1 MTTKLSSLRIVS
13 EFDASG
19 YERGMAAK
27 VAADRQG
34 IASSQNLGAALAA
47 EDAAAGKVSRA
58 VEAMSKA
65 WITGYGHQAKFE
77 AGIRQ
82 INRALETGTVSTTR
96 AAALVE
102 GLQRKFGQTADAVQ
116 IGQRGF
122 TMLAPVVQEVN
133 DRLAAQSANLTK
145 LQAANSN
152 AVSSTVQ
159 FTRGAGLARHEMIN
173 LGRQV
178 QDVGTMLA
186 MGQSPFAILASQGAQ
201 VADIFATTSASIGSI
216 VRQIGGGALRFAT
229 SGAGLATAGA
239 GLGVA
244 AAFSASNYV
253 DGQREVEKA
262 LRGVGAASGVTLAQI
277 NRLADGQAAAARV
290 SVASARETAAAFAG
304 TGRVNPT
311 QLPGLLG
318 FSREYAAFTGQGT
331 TDAASELAKAFADP
345 TKGAE
350 MLADRLGGLNSAAER
365 WIRDQ
370 QAAGNMLGAQ
380 TALLDAFRAQV
391 EGSTDRVGLFARAWD
406 TVKRSVSDADDAI
419 GRFLAGSA
427 TAEQQLAALQEQRN
441 RFAALPTRTSR
452 AVGRVAEM
460 DAEIARLSAIVE
472 LERQRAAIDARVAKA
487 ANASRAASAISDRMD
502 SYGATVRELTAERAK
517 LEEAMRLNPRSG
529 DYEAW
534 ARSLDKVNTAMSTI
548 LPTAERERQAHD
560 LTMRAISARTLAE
573 RMAIEV
579 AREGLRLSGDKVSA
593 AEREIAMQR
602 KAAEVAAQ
610 AQRDAQDALRASR
623 DQLAL
628 AGKSPGE
635 RFRLEQE
642 QQRRDNV
649 ERFGGVNPAM
659 PAATAA
665 ANGLDAA
672 FAESLRKLM
681 AAVPGLTVTSGFRTY
696 DQQAKLY
703 ADKGPGWAAPPGQS
717 RHESGMAADLAYKGS
732 GQLPQ
737 WVRDEAA
744 KYGIT
749 FPLANRARNPEPWH
763 AEPVG
768 GRGRAPTSGSGGV
781 ADEIYRN
788 AFTARER
795 NVVDQ
800 TLGNSNRELDRQREL
815 LALAASAWGQ
825 SAEEIAR
832 ASKAQELVNA
842 LQREGIAI
850 SPDLRAQIES
860 TAAGYGALA
869 RQQEALRASQE
880 AMRTV
885 GDLGRSVISG
895 MVSDLRNGASGA
907 EMFRNALDKIA
918 SKLLDMALNDLFGKA
933 FGNNAMG
940 LFGNGGGGGFFGS
953 LFGGFG
959 GGGNFNPVDFSRGA
973 GGLYGPGFAAG
984 GWTGAGGR
992 NEPAGIVHRGEYV
1005 MSAQAVSRI
1014 GLGNLDAM
1022 HRGALR
1028 GYADGGYVT
1037 PAIRMPAAAN
1047 DRVAAANSNSPSKV
1061 NVQVINRT
1069 TGAVDGSATTTQNP
1083 DGSLDVMIDLVE
1095 ARMAA
1100 NVTRSKGTLGM
1111 ALAARADNRQLRG

>member
-1 MTTKLSSLRIVS
+1 MTTKLSSLRVVS

-19 YERGMAAK
+19 YQRGMAAK
-27 VAADRQG
+27 VAADQQG
-34 IASSQNLGAALAA
+34 VASSERLGAALAA
-47 EDAAAGKVSRA
+47 EDAATGKVSRA
-58 VEAMSKA
+58 VEAMSRQ
-65 WITGYGHQAKFE
+65 WISGYGNQAKFE
-77 AGIRQ
+77 TGLRQ
-82 INRALETGTVSTTR
+82 INRALETGAVSTTR

-102 GLQRKFGQTADAVQ
+102 GLQRKFGQAADAVQ
-116 IGQRGF
+116 VGHRGF

-133 DRLAAQSANLTK
+133 ERLATQSVNLTR

-152 AVSSTVQ
+152 AASSTGQ
-159 FTRGAGLARHEMIN
+159 FTRASGLARHEMIN

-201 VADIFATTSASIGSI
+201 VADIFATTSASIGSVI
-216 VRQIGGGALRFAT
+216 RQLAGGVLRFAT

-239 GLGVA
+239 GVGIA

-262 LRGVGAASGVTLAQI
+262 LRGVGAASGVTLDQI
-277 NRLADGQAAAARV
+277 NRLANAQAGAARI

-304 TGRVNPT
+304 TGKVNPT

-331 TDAASELAKAFADP
+331 TDAAAELAKAFADP
-345 TKGAE
+345 SKGAE
-350 MLADRLGGLNSAAER
+350 TLADRLGGLNSAAER

-380 TALLDAFRAQV
+380 SALLEAFRAQV
-391 EGSTDRVGLFARAWD
+391 EGSTERVGLFARAWD
-406 TVKRSVSDADDAI
+406 GVKRSVSDADDAI

-427 TAEQQLAALQEQRN
+427 TAEQQLTALQAQRD

-452 AVGRVAEM
+452 ATNRVAEM

-472 LERQRAAIDARVAKA
+472 LDRQRAAIDERIAKA
-487 ANASRAASAISDRMD
+487 ANASRAASAISDRMNP
-502 SYGATVRELTAERAK
+502 YGETLRELTADRSRI
-517 LEEAMRLNPRSG
+517 EAAMTLNPRSG
-529 DYEAW
+529 EYEAW
-534 ARSLDKVNTAMSTI
+534 AKSLDRINSAMAT
-548 LPTAERERQAHD
+548 LVPTAEREQRAHD

-610 AQRDAQDALRASR
+610 AQRDAADALRTSR

-642 QQRRDNV
+642 QQRRDNT

-659 PAATAA
+659 PATAAA

-672 FAESLRKLM
+672 FAENLRKLM
-681 AAVPGLTVTSGFRTY
+681 AAVPGLTVTSGFRSY

-703 ADKGPGWAAPPGQS
+703 AEKGPGWAAPPGRSQ
-717 RHESGMAADLAYKGS
+717 HERGTAADLSYKGS

-768 GRGRAPTSGSGGV
+768 GRGRAPVSGGGVV
-781 ADEIYRN
+781 AEELYRN

-800 TLGNSNRELDRQREL
+800 TLGNSNRELERQREL

-880 AMRTV
+880 AMKTI
-885 GDLGRSVISG
+885 GDLGRNVISG
-895 MVSDLRNGASGA
+895 MVSDLRSGASGA
-907 EMFRNALDKIA
+907 DIFRNALDKIA

-940 LFGNGGGGGFFGS
+940 LFGNGGAGGFFGS

-959 GGGNFNPVDFSRGA
+959 GGGTSAITSSGT
-973 GGLYGPGFAAG
+973 GGLYAGG
-984 GWTGAGGR
+984 GWTGMGGR

-1028 GYADGGYVT
+1028 GYADGGYVS
-1037 PAIRMPAAAN
+1037 PAIRMPASAGRA
-1047 DRVAAANSNSPSKV
+1047 AAANSNGPAKV
-1061 NVQVINRT
+1061 NVQIVNKT
-1069 TGAVDGSATTTQNP
+1069 TGAIEGNATSTTNP
-1083 DGSLDVMIDLVE
+1083 DGSIDVVANLIE
-1095 ARMAA
+1095 ARIAS
-1100 NVTRSKGTLGM
+1100 NVTRGNGSLGM
-1111 ALAARADNRQLRG
+1111 AIKAVGNNRQLRG